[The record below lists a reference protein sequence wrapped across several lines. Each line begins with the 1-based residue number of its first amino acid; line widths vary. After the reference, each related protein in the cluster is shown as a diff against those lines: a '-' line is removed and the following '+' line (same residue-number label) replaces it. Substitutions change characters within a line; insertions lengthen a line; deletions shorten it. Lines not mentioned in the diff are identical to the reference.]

1 MVLETLHL
9 LLPCSLSSL
18 ALKSSTAKISDTVF
32 FTWYVHL
39 CLPKPLETILKS
51 AFHYL
56 TKRPPQLKNLS
67 KISIIPSL
75 LPSFFST
82 ALCFSSLHAHTQLNF
97 LFVPSSAAIVL
108 YQLQL
113 TTSQVGL
120 RDILDHG
127 GAASSLSASSL
138 LPDSSPRSRWGLVP
152 GRAERH
158 LAKPQK
164 HFQLQT
170 AWCSPRR
177 ESRPKVEELTEN
189 YFTTIDIS
197 QNFMLFILNTVP
209 SICSSVEVQ

>member
-1 MVLETLHL
+1 M
-9 LLPCSLSSL
+9 
-18 ALKSSTAKISDTVF
+18 F

-51 AFHYL
+51 AFHISNQKASLVEEFVQNFHYPL
-56 TKRPPQLKNLS
+56 SPSLSPSLFFSPQLHVSLS
-67 KISIIPSL
+67 
-75 LPSFFST
+75 LPRTLTHILIFPFS
-82 ALCFSSLHAHTQLNF
+82 
-97 LFVPSSAAIVL
+97 PSSAAIVL

-138 LPDSSPRSRWGLVP
+138 LPDSSPRPRWGLVP

-189 YFTTIDIS
+189 YCTTITHFS
-197 QNFMLFILNTVP
+197 ESHHVYFNHSTKHVFIFGGAVLQVFKFQ
-209 SICSSVEVQ
+209 SHFA